1 MSNNVKGSSSKEALG
16 VSMNGSS
23 ALGEPPKNKIV
34 SADIGSVKKDN
45 LKKNSS
51 QVGSV
56 VPANRTKSSVKS
68 WGGGI

>member
-1 MSNNVKGSSSKEALG
+1 
-16 VSMNGSS
+16 MNGSS